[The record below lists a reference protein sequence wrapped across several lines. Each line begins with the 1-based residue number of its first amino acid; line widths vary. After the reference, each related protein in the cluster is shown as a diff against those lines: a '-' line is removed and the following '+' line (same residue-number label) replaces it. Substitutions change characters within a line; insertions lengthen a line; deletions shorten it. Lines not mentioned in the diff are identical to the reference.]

1 MALLVPL
8 LVSTV
13 TGLVTVSP
21 TGRPTLRRPCNVQP
35 GRHSQLRAIAGSK
48 VRVRLRRPLG
58 IMFEETNPGKAEGV
72 VVADLVEDGNAWKDG
87 RVFVGDRLAKVSAVI
102 LGGESALVT
111 VGGGK
116 QYTNWERELVPCTK
130 MDFDSIMAAI
140 GLPSASNQGATLT
153 SASHANL
160 RSLPPALIAI
170 GSNSGAWGYTDVAL
184 ALEPQRSPS
193 PSPLAASPHLS
204 PTTLT
209 RSSSSSRGLRPPCRG
224 CCLRPLGNALTTTT
238 TTRTG
243 TSAAPASAAS
253 PRPLDQNRTNFEVG
267 EHRGVQCRPGR
278 RALVVWFS
286 G

>member
-1 MALLVPL
+1 MCSCYEHRRMALLVPL

-35 GRHSQLRAIAGSK
+35 CRHSQLRAIAGSK

-140 GLPSASNQGATLT
+140 GLPSASNHGATRT
-153 SASHANL
+153 TNL
-160 RSLPPALIAI
+160 A
-170 GSNSGAWGYTDVAL
+170 
-184 ALEPQRSPS
+184 
-193 PSPLAASPHLS
+193 
-204 PTTLT
+204 
-209 RSSSSSRGLRPPCRG
+209 
-224 CCLRPLGNALTTTT
+224 
-238 TTRTG
+238 
-243 TSAAPASAAS
+243 
-253 PRPLDQNRTNFEVG
+253 
-267 EHRGVQCRPGR
+267 
-278 RALVVWFS
+278 
-286 G
+286 

>member
-1 MALLVPL
+1 MRGEPRNPLPNENKRDDLKRVRCFTPVPLRKFCDLRWALAALGGERLCSCCEHRRMALLVPL

-35 GRHSQLRAIAGSK
+35 CRHSQLRAIAGSK

-140 GLPSASNQGATLT
+140 GLPSASNQG
-153 SASHANL
+153 
-160 RSLPPALIAI
+160 
-170 GSNSGAWGYTDVAL
+170 
-184 ALEPQRSPS
+184 
-193 PSPLAASPHLS
+193 
-204 PTTLT
+204 
-209 RSSSSSRGLRPPCRG
+209 
-224 CCLRPLGNALTTTT
+224 
-238 TTRTG
+238 
-243 TSAAPASAAS
+243 
-253 PRPLDQNRTNFEVG
+253 
-267 EHRGVQCRPGR
+267 
-278 RALVVWFS
+278 
-286 G
+286 

>member
-1 MALLVPL
+1 MCSCCEHMRMALLVPL

-35 GRHSQLRAIAGSK
+35 CRHSQLRAIAGSK

-87 RVFVGDRLAKVSAVI
+87 RVFVGDRLTKVSAVI

-140 GLPSASNQGATLT
+140 GLPSASNHGATRT
-153 SASHANL
+153 TNL
-160 RSLPPALIAI
+160 A
-170 GSNSGAWGYTDVAL
+170 
-184 ALEPQRSPS
+184 
-193 PSPLAASPHLS
+193 
-204 PTTLT
+204 
-209 RSSSSSRGLRPPCRG
+209 
-224 CCLRPLGNALTTTT
+224 
-238 TTRTG
+238 
-243 TSAAPASAAS
+243 
-253 PRPLDQNRTNFEVG
+253 
-267 EHRGVQCRPGR
+267 
-278 RALVVWFS
+278 
-286 G
+286 

>member
-1 MALLVPL
+1 MTCAVNRETRSPVKTKEMKKARVGSRACPVATPVPLRKFCDLRWALAALGGERLCSCCEHRRMALLVPL

-35 GRHSQLRAIAGSK
+35 CRHSQLRAIAGSK

-72 VVADLVEDGNAWKDG
+72 VVSDLVEDGNAWKDG

-140 GLPSASNQGATLT
+140 GLPSASNQG
-153 SASHANL
+153 
-160 RSLPPALIAI
+160 
-170 GSNSGAWGYTDVAL
+170 
-184 ALEPQRSPS
+184 
-193 PSPLAASPHLS
+193 
-204 PTTLT
+204 
-209 RSSSSSRGLRPPCRG
+209 
-224 CCLRPLGNALTTTT
+224 
-238 TTRTG
+238 
-243 TSAAPASAAS
+243 
-253 PRPLDQNRTNFEVG
+253 
-267 EHRGVQCRPGR
+267 
-278 RALVVWFS
+278 
-286 G
+286 